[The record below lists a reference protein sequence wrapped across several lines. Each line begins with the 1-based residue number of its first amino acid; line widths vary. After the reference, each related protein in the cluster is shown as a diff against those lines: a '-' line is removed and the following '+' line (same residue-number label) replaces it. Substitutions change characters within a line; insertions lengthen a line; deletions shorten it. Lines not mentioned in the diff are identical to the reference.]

1 MISRTGSSD
10 RHAPWLVGWLGLA
23 VLGVANGA
31 AREGLYPDSL
41 SDGDAKR
48 ISTVVLAIL
57 ILGYAAVLQ
66 RARPLSRPAVAWR
79 IGALWLAL
87 TIAFEFGF
95 GLLTGTPLEEL
106 LADYDVTEGR
116 FWVLIPITTFVA
128 PALTRA
134 LFARRR

>member
-10 RHAPWLVGWLGLA
+10 
-23 VLGVANGA
+23 
-31 AREGLYPDSL
+31 PDSL
-41 SDGDAKR
+41 SDGDANR
-48 ISTVVLAIL
+48 FSTVVLAIL

>member
-1 MISRTGSSD
+1 M
-10 RHAPWLVGWLGLA
+10 
-23 VLGVANGA
+23 
-31 AREGLYPDSL
+31 
-41 SDGDAKR
+41 
-48 ISTVVLAIL
+48 LAIL